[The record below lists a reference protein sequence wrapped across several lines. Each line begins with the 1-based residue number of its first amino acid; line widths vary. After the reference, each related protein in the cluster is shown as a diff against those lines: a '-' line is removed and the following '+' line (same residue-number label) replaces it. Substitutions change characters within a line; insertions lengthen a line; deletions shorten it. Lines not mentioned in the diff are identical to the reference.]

1 MRNTVYTCIN
11 YYSAHV
17 LDRCVLVHAGIQIFF
32 NGVGGGGRG
41 GYEEFFWEFWCV
53 NVKKKNEISRE
64 GGSAPLSRSAR
75 AVHPNLS
82 KNIAFLSKFS
92 DDFIIAV
99 DSGILIVYDYQL
111 TIMYKGVYFLIVP
124 NINFPKK
131 THLRFNIIRMYKE

>member
-1 MRNTVYTCIN
+1 MCK
-11 YYSAHV
+11 
-17 LDRCVLVHAGIQIFF
+17 C
-32 NGVGGGGRG
+32 
-41 GYEEFFWEFWCV
+41 
-53 NVKKKNEISRE
+53 KKKNEISRE

-75 AVHPNLS
+75 VVHPNLS